1 MPITIYYGPPGA
13 YKTSSALID
22 FFADAAFSGRTVMT
36 NIRGLDNRDQVVKVL
51 EDRFSSGGFG
61 PWKTKGRKVPEEWK
75 LLYRQ
80 SEDSNGIKEWQR
92 FFHDLPR
99 GALIIIDEA
108 QRIYRKE
115 LTALNLA
122 KFDYPGGP
130 DKASLDDVPAD
141 VRTAFEMHRH
151 WNLDFVLTCQNLSQL
166 HELIKNT
173 AEMAH
178 NHQNLASVLPIMK
191 GHYVVRTHPA
201 DTYLAEKNIILQRN
215 RVIQKWV
222 FDLYKST
229 ATGVVSD
236 TNTGTSIW
244 RNPAIALPIVGI
256 VLCFLYLLIFAKSP
270 FVHKKNKEDAK
281 VVVSTDSVGG
291 DVAISPDLSASVVV
305 GGKNLSDISPDLPLF
320 NAAKLKNSLFLVG
333 FMGGKALF
341 EVGSEEEKNGIILSQ
356 SVLEEI
362 GYNVEKLNICL
373 VRLSFSGV
381 KEYVRCRGTEGDKK
395 DRGIL

>member
-22 FFADAAFSGRTVMT
+22 FFAEAAFSGRTIMT

-51 EDRFSSGGFG
+51 EARFGARGFG
-61 PWKTKGRKVPEEWK
+61 PWKTKGRKVPDDWK
-75 LLYRQ
+75 LIYRQ
-80 SEDSNGIKEWQR
+80 SEDSQGIREWQL

-115 LTALNLA
+115 LTAKNLA
-122 KFDYPGGP
+122 EFDYPGGP
-130 DKASLDDVPAD
+130 DQASLDDVPSD

-166 HELIKNT
+166 HDLIKNT

-178 NHQNLASVLPIMK
+178 HHQNLASVMTFMK
-191 GHYVVRTHPA
+191 GHYVVRSHPA

-236 TNTGTSIW
+236 TNTGTSLW
-244 RNPAIALPIVGI
+244 RNPAIAIPVAGI
-256 VLCFLYLLIFAKSP
+256 VLCFVYLFFFAKIP
-270 FVHKKNKEDAK
+270 FIGKDSK
-281 VVVSTDSVGG
+281 VDNQAGVSSGTVDSKVAVSNDSVASHAGTG
-291 DVAISPDLSASVVV
+291 KSPNAVPVHASFHKASDLS
-305 GGKNLSDISPDLPLF
+305 NE
-320 NAAKLKNSLFLVG
+320 LFLAG
-333 FMGGKALF
+333 FLGGKAHF
-341 EVGSEEEKNGIILSQ
+341 EVVTADETNGVLHSQDTLEK
-356 SVLEEI
+356 I
-362 GYNVEKLNICL
+362 GYKVEIIDKCL
-373 VRLSFSGV
+373 VKLTLDGV
-381 KEYVRCRGTEGDKK
+381 NEYVRCRGKQVENKK
-395 DRGIL
+395 SGIL